1 MGTGLVVRSQIK
13 NYAKVDDKHLSIAE
27 DFYEA
32 LNKKVEKLIEE
43 ASKRAKSNNRNTLM
57 GRDAWLQ
64 SS

>member
-1 MGTGLVVRSQIK
+1 MGTSLVVRSQIK
-13 NYAKVDDKHLSIAE
+13 NHAKVDDKTLNIAE

-57 GRDAWLQ
+57 GRDV
-64 SS
+64 